1 MTTQAERH
9 LAEADRHIAEAKA
22 RIAHQEEL
30 IAQLAAAGQDTAFS
44 RKLLKVLKQ
53 SLALTR
59 QHRALILAE
68 IAGTLSLL
76 C

>member
-1 MTTQAERH
+1 MTTQAEKH
-9 LAEADRHIAEAKA
+9 LAAADRHIAQAEA

-30 IAQLAAAGQDTAFS
+30 MTRLAAAGQDTAFS
-44 RKLLKVLKQ
+44 RKLLTVLKQ

-59 QHRALILAE
+59 QHRRLILAE
-68 IAGTLSLL
+68 IAGTLSVL